1 MSEKTTALVSRQ
13 MSDTLTVADH
23 LARSGFFSD
32 ARQVSQAVAKVL
44 AGQELG
50 LGPVASMTGI
60 FIIKGRVSLSANILA
75 ALVRRHSVYNYRVKT
90 HTADE
95 CTLIFYESDE
105 EIGISSFS
113 MDDAK
118 AAQLRGDNWQRY
130 PRNMLFARA
139 VSNGVKWFCPDVM
152 AGAPVYTPDEL
163 GAEVDGEGEVI
174 PGQYVEIAARK
185 LPPLPQ
191 VVVTESNVLWALNH
205 ESAKGTPYWKAGKT
219 LSDCR
224 EMWQKI
230 VDNRDRVNGK
240 ALEAAV
246 ILLHEDAAQWVEHL
260 RDSLEADEHAA
271 QGEGATGEYVGGIAP
286 LD

>member
-75 ALVRRHSVYNYRVKT
+75 ALVRRHPVYNYRVKT

-95 CTLIFYESDE
+95 CTLIFYESGE

-113 MDDAK
+113 MDDAR
-118 AAQLRGDNWQRY
+118 AAQLRGDNWQKY

-163 GAEVDGEGEVI
+163 GAQVDGEGDVI
-174 PGQYVEIAARK
+174 PGQYTETVAEE

-191 VVVTESNVLWALNH
+191 VTVTEDGVLWALRH
-205 ESAKGTPYWKAGKT
+205 KSSKGTPYWKAGET
-219 LSDCR
+219 LDDCR
-224 EMWQKI
+224 ALWQKI
-230 VDNRDRVNGK
+230 VDNRDRINGK

-271 QGEGATGEYVGGIAP
+271 QGESATGEYVGGIAP